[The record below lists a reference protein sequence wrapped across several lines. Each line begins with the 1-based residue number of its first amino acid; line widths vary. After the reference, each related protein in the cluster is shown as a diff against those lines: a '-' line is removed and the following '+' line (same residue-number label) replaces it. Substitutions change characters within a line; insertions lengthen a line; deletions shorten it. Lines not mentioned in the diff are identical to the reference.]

1 VEAKRLAKLQNQL
14 KEALSGE
21 RMASFLP
28 LVRDL
33 SEEYDPQA
41 IAAAALQMIY
51 DQNCPQ
57 WMKTDWEVP
66 AATSSKP
73 VINKTPAVVV
83 VSTPLSRIT
92 VLPWTKKLSFRN
104 VNF

>member
-1 VEAKRLAKLQNQL
+1 
-14 KEALSGE
+14 
-21 RMASFLP
+21 MASFLP

-66 AATSSKP
+66 TASSAKP
-73 VINKTPAVVV
+73 VISKAPRGGNKYPSKSNNRPSVDRKIVFQE
-83 VSTPLSRIT
+83 R
-92 VLPWTKKLSFRN
+92 
-104 VNF
+104 